1 MRSMRS
7 NLAIFFATALVSVS
21 GVSAFS
27 GFHEDLQKRA
37 QEEVEKGRKQ
47 VEQKVQDER
56 KKAEKKVQEKVQEG
70 QQRVEK
76 EVKKTQKQVE
86 KGQ

>member
-1 MRSMRS
+1 MRSMRRK
-7 NLAIFFATALVSVS
+7 LAIFFATALVSVS
-21 GVSAFS
+21 GAPACS
-27 GFHEDLQKRA
+27 GVQEDLQKRA

-47 VEQKVQDER
+47 V
-56 KKAEKKVQEKVQEG
+56 QEKVQEG
-70 QQRVEK
+70 KQRVEE